1 VIVNDEE
8 AQIMLAGDASYLEA
22 TILNGTVDGINP
34 NESIAKA
41 TLARIPQLC
50 SWSTGRLVAR
60 YCSNTACAPGRKGTR
75 LERFRSGVR
84 APLGARRKSR
94 AACNA
99 AV

>member
-22 TILNGTVDGINP
+22 MILNGTVDGINP

-50 SWSTGRLVAR
+50 SDRPTIYLPTHDPKSGERL
-60 YCSNTACAPGRKGTR
+60 S
-75 LERFRSGVR
+75 
-84 APLGARRKSR
+84 RRQATHAQLRESIVFPQNP
-94 AACNA
+94 CDN
-99 AV
+99 